1 MKFVCPEPGRAIVFV
16 LAVDKAVLSLLRS
29 ILKSFSP
36 LSEFGL
42 GICIFAKS
50 NIAKRSGVSVLGFM
64 LIRLNCRPCDRV
76 PTQDPFDLISPPALM
91 PKFYGPLM
99 SRRQGSKKRL
109 QPPVIAFQIRGQ
121 LNQYWAEF
129 ACLMK
134 WFEPL
139 QHGPQHGKP
148 FGLEAMD
155 MRDFSVGLGC
165 IEEVR
170 RSTCEPCPHGVL
182 TREPIPHTIEFNGP
196 ILRGVVAKESG

>member
-1 MKFVCPEPGRAIVFV
+1 
-16 LAVDKAVLSLLRS
+16 
-29 ILKSFSP
+29 
-36 LSEFGL
+36 
-42 GICIFAKS
+42 
-50 NIAKRSGVSVLGFM
+50 
-64 LIRLNCRPCDRV
+64 
-76 PTQDPFDLISPPALM
+76 M

-129 ACLMK
+129 TCLMK

-148 FGLEAMD
+148 LRLEAMD

-165 IEEVR
+165 IDEVR
-170 RSTCEPCPHGVL
+170 RSIGEPRLHRFF